1 MARVRSRQSAP
12 KQDDILVF
20 AITKESECAECAVA
34 LGRGNFLK
42 IEHDRPL
49 CMACA
54 DLGHLLFLP
63 SGDAAL
69 TRRARKYST
78 LSAVVLRFSRARK
91 RYERQGILVEE
102 AALERAERD
111 CLADADARA
120 AARRRAA
127 ERRAQE
133 DTEHAIVFARHIG
146 ERYPCCPPAERTTIA
161 RHACRRHSGRV
172 GRSAEARQLDPAAID
187 LAVRAHVRHA
197 HTRYDELLVHGQD
210 RDTAR
215 AHVAADVQEVLD
227 AWRKTPHSPDAR
239 QPRAS

>member
-69 TRRARKYST
+69 TRRAGKYST
-78 LSAVVLRFSRARK
+78 LRAVVLLQSSAQALRTAGDPGGGGRATARGAGVSGGCGCGCAGSRSPPRRGAPR
-91 RYERQGILVEE
+91 RGGRRVRHQV
-102 AALERAERD
+102 RAPVGG
-111 CLADADARA
+111 
-120 AARRRAA
+120 
-127 ERRAQE
+127 
-133 DTEHAIVFARHIG
+133 T
-146 ERYPCCPPAERTTIA
+146 YPGCPPREQQTIA
-161 RHACRRHSGRV
+161 RHAAHKHSGRI
-172 GRSAEARQLDPAAID
+172 GRSAAAKRFDPGAID

-197 HTRYDELLVHGQD
+197 HTRYDQLLGQGHD
-210 RDTAR
+210 RAAAR
-215 AHVAADVQEVLD
+215 ASVAADVARVLE
-227 AWRKTPHSPDAR
+227 AWQAPHAR
-239 QPRAS
+239 GAHA